1 MLPRLYYVPGI
12 PEVKLQGFIQFFLM
26 GARVQSFLCPNIIH
40 INLVKLHAGIQIFAW
55 TFKKED
61 KRDLIYVLFYY
72 VYSFTQRDQKWLN

>member
-12 PEVKLQGFIQFFLM
+12 PEVKLQGFIQFLLM

-40 INLVKLHAGIQIFAW
+40 KYLVKLHAGIQIFAW

-61 KRDLIYVLFYY
+61 
-72 VYSFTQRDQKWLN
+72 